1 MGTKRKGE
9 GRREEEERRSS
20 DGHRSREPRETLN
33 EPRSLSRR
41 RRQWAPTESPSSER
55 WPRER
60 VRKRLMRP
68 LHNRPRSID
77 LQSTEN
83 RNSSPTKSLAPRF
96 SNVLRRSPGAKFDR
110 KHGPRAIFGK
120 NMSISSLIVYQSIFV
135 RKESTRRMCARME
148 WYLKSEGRIKWSL
161 KAMLNEEEKR
171 KKAMKIS
178 FDKDESVKIHRDKFG
193 RFLKRI
199 TNRSFSRFSE

>member
-1 MGTKRKGE
+1 MAKVGTKRKGE

-83 RNSSPTKSLAPRF
+83 RNSSPTKLLAPRF
-96 SNVLRRSPGAKFDR
+96 LNVLRRSPGAKFDR
-110 KHGPRAIFGK
+110 KHDPRAIFRENK
-120 NMSISSLIVYQSIFV
+120 SISSLIVYQSIFV
-135 RKESTRRMCARME
+135 RKESTGSNDMRKDGMIFRKRRRNKMKFE
-148 WYLKSEGRIKWSL
+148 SDV
-161 KAMLNEEEKR
+161 KR
-171 KKAMKIS
+171 RKKKKRKAMKIS
-178 FDKDESVKIHRDKFG
+178 LDKDESVKMHCDEFG
-193 RFLKRI
+193 RFL
-199 TNRSFSRFSE
+199 

>member
-1 MGTKRKGE
+1 MAKVGTKRKGE

-83 RNSSPTKSLAPRF
+83 RNSSPTKLLAPRF

-110 KHGPRAIFGK
+110 KHDPRAIFRENK
-120 NMSISSLIVYQSIFV
+120 SISSLIVYQSIFV
-135 RKESTRRMCARME
+135 RKESTGSKNICSRME
-148 WYLKSEGRIKWSL
+148 WYLESEGEIKWSL
-161 KAMLNEEEKR
+161 KAMLNEER
-171 KKAMKIS
+171 KKKEG
-178 FDKDESVKIHRDKFG
+178 DENIVG
-193 RFLKRI
+193 
-199 TNRSFSRFSE
+199 